1 VGEDVRVALL
11 ERGARGDGAV
21 AAGDA
26 RQRGDRQV
34 VLAAVHLVAG
44 GGAVRGAVHEDGVPA
59 AVLDPQAAPAVLGRR
74 DVGALGLAVG
84 PDGPGLAVVVA
95 DERPVVVLLL
105 AVLPEDVADRPHVV
119 GGRRDDV
126 VEGRVGL
133 AAGELHLGQLHLL
146 PLGAVPAVHAGLGAL
161 AAHREDV
168 VLGDG
173 GQRPVHGGG
182 GVVAPDL
189 AVEEGRPVPAVDR
202 LGEHPHGVGGDGLD
216 VGGPQRRVE
225 FHGRPGGAVVVQ
237 RRGAVLRGDPGRPH
251 VVGGGGVGRRG
262 DHRPVVGGGLPG
274 PLRAV
279 PAVDPGGA

>member
-1 VGEDVRVALL
+1 DGGASRPGPRWTHRRPMARSGGGGGPAPGSAAPAGHRRSAATPAARSLPVAGAEDDAVVGEDVRVALL

-59 AVLDPQAAPAVLGRR
+59 AVLAPQAAPAVL
-74 DVGALGLAVG
+74 
-84 PDGPGLAVVVA
+84 
-95 DERPVVVLLL
+95 
-105 AVLPEDVADRPHVV
+105 
-119 GGRRDDV
+119 GRRDDV

-202 LGEHPHGVGGDGLD
+202 L
-216 VGGPQRRVE
+216 
-225 FHGRPGGAVVVQ
+225 
-237 RRGAVLRGDPGRPH
+237 
-251 VVGGGGVGRRG
+251 
-262 DHRPVVGGGLPG
+262 
-274 PLRAV
+274 
-279 PAVDPGGA
+279 